1 MRDLDRLSSGTREPT
16 VSLHARIGVIG
27 LVIAVTLTILTLR
40 LWRLQILDG
49 ENLRTMSE
57 SNRLRL
63 IRTPP
68 LRGVIYDRRGQ
79 MLVDNRPSYDVV
91 LVPEDTPDLQK
102 TVESVSKYIAAG
114 ENFSGKIAQRD
125 LRRPSYEGVVLAKD
139 VSWPT
144 ITAVETHQLD
154 IPGVSIEI
162 STRRY
167 YPTGGFAAHLLG
179 YVGEV
184 SPREL
189 AQFPS
194 YRMGDLIGKFGIEK
208 RWETTLR
215 GKGGGQQ
222 IEVDATGK
230 RLQVIGTMEAS
241 AGQSLVLTIE
251 AELQRR
257 TEELLEG
264 REGSIVVLDVNSGE
278 VLAMANRP
286 VFDPNIFARGI
297 TSDEWRS
304 LTTDTLHPL
313 SNRAIQ
319 GQYPPGSTFKVIM
332 AAAALEKGVVSP
344 STRFYCS
351 GGLPFGRRVF
361 HCWKKRGHG
370 SVDLRQAIAQSC
382 DVYFYQIGQRLGIN
396 AIAEYARKFG
406 MGAPLGVGLDHEA
419 SGLIPDTVWKKE
431 RLGSP
436 WYAGETLS
444 VVIGQGYVTATPLQM
459 AVVAATVAN
468 GGTVYRPH
476 LIKRVLGDD
485 GAAIKEFAPEILKKT
500 GVDSQTL
507 QIVREGMRDV
517 VNSRTGTGKKAM
529 LPEVLVA
536 GKTGTSQ
543 VIAGTK
549 GKGTGLPRQY
559 RDHAWFIAFAP
570 ADAPEV
576 AVVCLLEH
584 AGEGG
589 GAAAAPVVK
598 EVLSSYFAITRGDEG
613 GSHEVRQ
620 EAHLA
625 F

>member
-1 MRDLDRLSSGTREPT
+1 MRELDRLNPGAREPA
-16 VSLHARIGVIG
+16 VSPHARIGVLG
-27 LVIAVTLTILTLR
+27 LLISLALTVLILR
-40 LWRLQILDG
+40 LWRLQILEGD
-49 ENLRTMSE
+49 NLQTMSE
-57 SNRLRL
+57 SNRIRL

-68 LRGVIYDRRGQ
+68 LRGVIYDHRGQ
-79 MLVDNRPSYDVV
+79 LLVDNRPSYDVV
-91 LVPEDTPDLQK
+91 LVPEDTPDMRK
-102 TVESVSKYIAAG
+102 TVEAVSKYIATG

-167 YPTGGFAAHLLG
+167 YPPGGFAAHLLG

-189 AQFPS
+189 AQFPA

-208 RWETTLR
+208 KWETTLR

-222 IEVDATGK
+222 IEVDATGR
-230 RLQVIGTMEAS
+230 RLQVLGTMEAS
-241 AGQSLVLTIE
+241 AGQSLVLTLD

-264 REGSIVVLDVNSGE
+264 REGSIVVLDVHNGE

-286 VFDPNIFARGI
+286 VFDPNVFARGI
-297 TSDEWRS
+297 TPEEWRS
-304 LTTDTLHPL
+304 LTTDSLHPL

-344 STRFYCS
+344 ATRFFCS

-361 HCWKKRGHG
+361 HCWKKGGHG
-370 SVDLRQAIAQSC
+370 SVDLQQAIAQSC
-382 DVYFYQIGQRLGIN
+382 DVYFYQVGQRLGIN
-396 AIAEYARKFG
+396 AIAEYARRFG
-406 MGAPLGVGLDHEA
+406 LGAPLGIGLDHEM
-419 SGLIPDTVWKKE
+419 GGVIPDSVWKRE
-431 RLGSP
+431 RLGSD

-444 VVIGQGYVTATPLQM
+444 VAIGQGYVTATPLQM

-476 LIKRVLGDD
+476 IVKRVLGDD
-485 GAAIKEFAPEILKKT
+485 GTPIQEFAPEVLRKT
-500 GVDSQTL
+500 SINPHTL
-507 QIVREGMRDV
+507 QLVRDGMRDV
-517 VNSRTGTGKKAM
+517 VNSRMGTGKKAQ
-529 LPEVLVA
+529 LATILVA

-549 GKGTGLPRQY
+549 GKGKGLPRQY

-576 AVVCLLEH
+576 AVACLLEH

-598 EVLSSYFAITRGDEG
+598 EVLSSYFSITRGDEG
-613 GSHEVRQ
+613 VPHEVRQ

>member
-1 MRDLDRLSSGTREPT
+1 MYDFERPHLAPRESIASPR
-16 VSLHARIGVIG
+16 SRIVILG
-27 LVIAVTLTILTLR
+27 LLIVLTLTLLTVR

-49 ENLRTMSE
+49 ENLQTLSE

-68 LRGVIYDRRGQ
+68 LRGVMYDRRGQ
-79 MLVDNRPSYDVV
+79 LLVDNRPAYDVV
-91 LVPEDTPDLQK
+91 LVPEDTPDMQK
-102 TVESVSKYIAAG
+102 TIDAVSKYLESG
-114 ENFSGKIAQRD
+114 ENFSGKITRRD
-125 LRRPSYEGVVLAKD
+125 PRRPSYEGVVLAKD

-167 YPTGGFAAHLLG
+167 YPANGFAAHLFG

-189 AQFPS
+189 AQWS
-194 YRMGDLIGKFGIEK
+194 AYRMGDLIGKFGIEK
-208 RWETTLR
+208 KWESMLR

-222 IEVDATGK
+222 VEVDAVGK
-230 RLQVIGTMEAS
+230 RLRVLGSQEAI

-251 AELQRR
+251 AGLQRKA
-257 TEELLEG
+257 EELLEG
-264 REGSIVVLDVNSGE
+264 KEGSIVALDVHSGE
-278 VLAMANRP
+278 VLAMASRP
-286 VFDPNIFARGI
+286 VFDPNVFARGI
-297 TSDEWRS
+297 TAEEWRS
-304 LTTDTLHPL
+304 LTGDPLHPL

-344 STRFYCS
+344 STRFFCS

-361 HCWKKRGHG
+361 RCWKKRGHG
-370 SVDLRQAIAQSC
+370 SMDLRQAIAQSC
-382 DVYFYQIGQRLGIN
+382 DVYFYQVGQRLGIN

-406 MGAPLGVGLDHEA
+406 MGAPLGVALDHEA
-419 SGLIPDTVWKKE
+419 GGLIPDSEWKKQ
-431 RLGSP
+431 RLGAP

-444 VVIGQGYVTATPLQM
+444 VAIGQGYVTATPLQM

-468 GGTVYRPH
+468 GGVVYRPH
-476 LIKRVLGDD
+476 LVKRILGDD
-485 GAAIKEFAPEILKKT
+485 GEPIKEYEPEILKKT
-500 GVDSQTL
+500 GVNQRIM
-507 QIVREGMRDV
+507 QIVRDGMVDV
-517 VNSRTGTGKKAM
+517 VNARTGTGKKAQ
-529 LPEVLVA
+529 LPTILVA

-543 VIAGTK
+543 VISGTK
-549 GKGTGLPRQY
+549 GKGKVLPRQY

-570 ADAPEV
+570 ADAPEI
-576 AVVCLLEH
+576 AIVCLLEH

-589 GAAAAPVVK
+589 GAAAAPVAK
-598 EVLSSYFAITRGDEG
+598 ELLAEYFAITRGEEG
-613 GSHEVRQ
+613 IPHEVRQ